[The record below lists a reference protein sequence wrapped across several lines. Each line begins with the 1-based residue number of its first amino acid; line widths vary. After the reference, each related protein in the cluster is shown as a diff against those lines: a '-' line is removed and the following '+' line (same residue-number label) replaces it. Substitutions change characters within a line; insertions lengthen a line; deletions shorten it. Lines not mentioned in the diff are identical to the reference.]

1 MRPIW
6 DPQTVVVRAHI
17 VRWKEWS
24 CVVGLG
30 HGMVFPPCP
39 LFLFLLS
46 VLSFEMLRS
55 LPQTLP
61 PSGVVQAVVSRE
73 LVLMLH
79 FFMLALRMSL
89 KCFLV
94 LQEGTTPIFT
104 ECVPLSHFLHRCY
117 FEAGFEFNYD
127 TQLTPETCKGI
138 LAKSPISHVSKVPLR
153 RH

>member
-6 DPQTVVVRAHI
+6 DPQTLWQFGHVLSDGKSGPVLLVWATAWSFRRA
-17 VRWKEWS
+17 
-24 CVVGLG
+24 
-30 HGMVFPPCP
+30 
-39 LFLFLLS
+39 LFSSSLLS

-138 LAKSPISHVSKVPLR
+138 LAKSPISHVSKVPLK
-153 RH
+153 